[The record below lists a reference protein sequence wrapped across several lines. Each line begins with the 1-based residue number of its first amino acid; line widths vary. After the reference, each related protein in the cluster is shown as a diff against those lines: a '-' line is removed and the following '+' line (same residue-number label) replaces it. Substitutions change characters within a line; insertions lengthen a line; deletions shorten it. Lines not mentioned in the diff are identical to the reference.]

1 MAELEKKEQLAR
13 GAKSDL
19 NPMESRKLLN
29 KKHSSQ
35 TKNKHMKKLI
45 VLATCILLLAST
57 SCKQGGGGG
66 GKGKPNLDGG
76 PNDPAC
82 IAGDGYCVEVVVVVN
97 CLPIRSAINA
107 KTLGS
112 YLTEENIGTLSHSD
126 SIMKKYLQQ
135 VKEGT
140 LYMKEEPMPKRKEL
154 TAFIIGDKNLS
165 RKNFVTAVIAK
176 QQ

>member
-1 MAELEKKEQLAR
+1 MCIHSIKIKR
-13 GAKSDL
+13 
-19 NPMESRKLLN
+19 RKLLN

-45 VLATCILLLAST
+45 VLTTCILLLAST
-57 SCKQGGGGG
+57 SCKQGGSD
-66 GKGKPNLDGG
+66 GKSEPNLDGG

-82 IAGDGYCVEVVVVVN
+82 MAGNGYCVEAVVVVN
-97 CLPIRSAINA
+97 CLPIRNAINT

-112 YLTEENIGTLSHSD
+112 YLTEENIGTLSQGD